1 MDDTFD
7 IPVIYKNKQLIFN
20 AKLLQSGYS
29 YKFEVDLNGS
39 NVLFEPDEER
49 NFRAIIDPSI
59 EHGRNKIN
67 IELIKL
73 IVKALVAIIG

>member
-1 MDDTFD
+1 MDDTFE
-7 IPVIYKNKQLIFN
+7 ILVTHNNKELIFK

-29 YKFEVDLNGS
+29 YKFEMDVNAIT
-39 NVLFEPDEER
+39 VLFEPDEER
-49 NFRAIIDPSI
+49 NFRAIIHPSTKQ
-59 EHGRNKIN
+59 GNSKID